1 MRILLIIN
9 RDTRLIRIVMF
20 GIAGIVAGIVLVLI
34 SLFLIF
40 FFPST
45 AELQPYAFDK
55 NGVLLGFLLFFI
67 GIVLLFLP

>member
-1 MRILLIIN
+1 
-9 RDTRLIRIVMF
+9 MF